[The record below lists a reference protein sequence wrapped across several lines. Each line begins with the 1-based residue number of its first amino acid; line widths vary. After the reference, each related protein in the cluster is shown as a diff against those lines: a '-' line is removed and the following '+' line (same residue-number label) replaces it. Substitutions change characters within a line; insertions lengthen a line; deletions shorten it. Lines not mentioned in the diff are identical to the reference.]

1 MTTNKDLAIQKIEKE
16 FEKLSNLVLEQL
28 HLLDEILNSKEDT
41 VSEKITAKLLSN
53 EEKIDKYDVHL
64 DENII
69 KVMVLYHPIATDL
82 RRLFAIYHMC
92 INLERVG
99 DLVVNIAL
107 TYTEMK
113 DSTMLADSAST
124 LHNMLKI
131 TSKMVNRALLSFINE
146 DTEFAKWTIN
156 KDMEFDD
163 LNKKLLKKNIKS
175 TKLPKE
181 SQRVLNNLVDV
192 RSIIA
197 SLERIGDNATNIAES
212 SFYAMTGSNIRHQ
225 NPKTEN

>member
-28 HLLDEILNSKEDT
+28 QLLDEVLNIEKKSGSGKILET
-41 VSEKITAKLLSN
+41 LLSN
-53 EEKIDKYDVHL
+53 EELIDKHDVHI
-64 DENII
+64 DEQII

-82 RRLFAIYHMC
+82 RRLFAIYHMT

-99 DLVVNIAL
+99 DLVVNIAN
-107 TYTEMK
+107 THAEIK
-113 DSTMLADSAST
+113 DSSLLKESAST
-124 LHNMLKI
+124 LQNMLKI
-131 TSKMVNRALLSFINE
+131 TSKMVNKALLSFINS

-156 KDMEFDD
+156 KDMEFDE
-163 LNKKLLKKNIKS
+163 LNHKLLKKNIKS
-175 TKLPKE
+175 AGLPKE

-192 RSIIA
+192 RSIIS

-212 SFYAMTGSNIRHQ
+212 SYYSMTGTNIRHQ